1 MTTTTWAGG
10 RAPAALDR
18 FGNAISIGGGWAFVG
33 ACHDNDAGTDSGS
46 AYVFALD
53 DCALQIC
60 GDSVILGA
68 EECDDGNTEAGDGCS
83 PICMVESGWDCTG
96 EPSTCTFHC
105 GDGVMSASEECDDG
119 NALSGDGCFVDCT
132 VEIGWTCTGQPSA
145 CTELMAPQIRWNP
158 VAASGNVFC
167 TPDIPPCRRTE
178 IMLLEGGVKATLFMQ
193 VSGWDWDQDDMPTL
207 GAFQGTL
214 DSSTLWGGHASG
226 VNTLPGADLVPVGWP
241 AWPYDEGAFQALM
254 VCSDDFFDVDM
265 TDPNIALSRCTRP
278 DDCPPDY
285 PFCVDRPDYVFY
297 ELHHYSQV
305 WRDTADFA
313 WLGLSLDCAADPDGG
328 ATKFYVGT
336 LLLDVPIGAQGTYNV
351 RMIDDPQTTMLLE
364 CWGISIEGLVV
375 SSGQITIPSGRCC
388 SGIGAGSTACEDGVY
403 AAECD
408 TRPGPR
414 VFAPLEACSGPEV
427 PDCNGN
433 GIPDECDVIAGDC
446 NANGAPDE
454 CDVDSGGSED
464 CNDSGTP
471 DECEPDSDGDGAIDE
486 CDGCPFDPNKIEP
499 GRCGCGVDDHADSD
513 GDGVPDCSD
522 ECAGVDDDLFGPS
535 CKAAIPTLSEW
546 GLVVMTLLL
555 LTAGKLYFG
564 RRRVTGH
571 PGR

>member
-1 MTTTTWAGG
+1 
-10 RAPAALDR
+10 
-18 FGNAISIGGGWAFVG
+18 
-33 ACHDNDAGTDSGS
+33 
-46 AYVFALD
+46 
-53 DCALQIC
+53 
-60 GDSVILGA
+60 
-68 EECDDGNTEAGDGCS
+68 
-83 PICMVESGWDCTG
+83 
-96 EPSTCTFHC
+96 
-105 GDGVMSASEECDDG
+105 
-119 NALSGDGCFVDCT
+119 
-132 VEIGWTCTGQPSA
+132 
-145 CTELMAPQIRWNP
+145 MAPQIRWNP